1 MASRKYVKTRKKS
14 TYVSKGTGSKIVNTG
29 RGSVALKRTTRKV
42 TYTRGGKDWTTTQLY
57 RDTLKQVRQSNAKLA
72 SLQRRY
78 KSGTWASKKLMNR
91 LDTETLK
98 AWQGGKIK
106 IPTKLSQTKLAA
118 INKATRQFLQ
128 SKTSTKKGINDVKK
142 ETMKSLKATLSSD
155 TKKYTDDE
163 IETMYN
169 MLGDRD
175 FEDLAQK
182 IDTSDLW
189 VFIDSAIEKNM
200 SEDNFIDMLKKYTQ
214 SFDDNMAEKAN
225 RIYNK
230 YVL

>member
-1 MASRKYVKTRKKS
+1 MASRKYVKNRKKS

-42 TYTRGGKDWTTTQLY
+42 TYTRGGKDWTTTKLY
-57 RDTLKQVRQSNAKLA
+57 KDTLKQVRQSNAKLA

-106 IPTKLSQTKLAA
+106 IPTKISQTKLAA

-169 MLGDRD
+169 MLGDKD
-175 FEDLAQK
+175 FSDLTQK

-189 VFIDSAIEKNM
+189 VFIDNAIEKDLN
-200 SEDNFIDMLKKYTQ
+200 EDEFLNTLLSHKE
-214 SFDDNMAEKAN
+214 SFDDDMRE
-225 RIYNK
+225 
-230 YVL
+230 